1 MAIISGG
8 NIIGNLREPITVR
21 LALATGATGGG
32 VLAWQNPHDSAII
45 ITRLVLDVTTK
56 TTAACTVDAGS
67 AANGTTSSDNLIN
80 GLDIGTAIGT
90 FDNVSDGGTNGKARQ
105 KLAAKGGAADYLT
118 VSQASGAIAGLVGYA
133 YVTYIIL

>member
-21 LALATGATGGG
+21 LALGTVATGGG